1 MKTQYQIQTEVV
13 FLEVKKASI
22 ILRTILYVLA
32 ILCIILPLGGVIASL
47 IVHEGGLSIL
57 NVMLFLFLLFLGL
70 FVFRLALWNTYG
82 KEEIYFGSDVIYYQ
96 AHYGWFKDKRKK
108 YEVNNKVVFD
118 IKSIGYEEEKM
129 GVLVV
134 KCRDSIMSSAVKIP
148 IDQLEQL
155 ITEIKKLYK

>member
-1 MKTQYQIQTEVV
+1 MKTQYHLQSEVV

-22 ILRTILYVLA
+22 YLRAILYILA
-32 ILCIILPLGGVIASL
+32 ILCILLPLAGIIASL

-82 KEEIYFGSDVIYYQ
+82 KEEVYFGSDVIYYQ

-108 YEVNNKVVFD
+108 FEVGNYVEFE
-118 IKSIGYEEEKM
+118 IKSVGYAEENV

-134 KCRDSIMSSAVKIP
+134 KSRDNVLSSAVKVP
-148 IDQLEQL
+148 IDQLQEL
-155 ITEIKKLYK
+155 VVELKRLY